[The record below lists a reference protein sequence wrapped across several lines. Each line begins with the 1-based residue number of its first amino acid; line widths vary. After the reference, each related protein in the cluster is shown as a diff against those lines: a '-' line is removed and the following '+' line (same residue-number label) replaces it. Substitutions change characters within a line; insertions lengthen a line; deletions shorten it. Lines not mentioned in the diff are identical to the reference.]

1 MIPLITNNSY
11 FLLLPIIDI
20 KNFPT
25 SKVKFVS
32 LYSNYDKGIDDKF
45 NKRVYMVTYL
55 LDKEKIST
63 IESNVNYLK
72 TLYIDNEEELIMF
85 TFRIPQEYLTDI
97 QLISIGDYSRTS
109 DRYKKKV
116 YEYHKGKVQT
126 TEKLRLMLNPTK
138 EDFLFMSEK
147 YLMEGSFENYT
158 KELGKMFNNI
168 EETFSLSSLMKK

>member
-32 LYSNYDKGIDDKF
+32 LYSNYDLNIDNQF
-45 NKRVYMVTYL
+45 NKRVYLVTYL
-55 LDKEKIST
+55 LDKDKIES
-63 IESNVNYLK
+63 IESNENYLK

-85 TFRIPQEYLTDI
+85 TFKIPSEYLTDI

-109 DRYKKKV
+109 DKYKKKV
-116 YEYHKGKVQT
+116 YEYHKGKPQL
-126 TEKLRLMLNPTK
+126 TEQLRL
-138 EDFLFMSEK
+138 
-147 YLMEGSFENYT
+147 
-158 KELGKMFNNI
+158 
-168 EETFSLSSLMKK
+168 